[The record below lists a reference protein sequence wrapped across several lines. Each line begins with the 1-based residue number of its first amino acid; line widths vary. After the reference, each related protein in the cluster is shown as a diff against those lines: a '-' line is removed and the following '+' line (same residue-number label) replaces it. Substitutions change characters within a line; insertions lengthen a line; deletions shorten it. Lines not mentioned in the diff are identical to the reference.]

1 MKNVFISTQK
11 MNLIDCS
18 TLTREEVVPYYVDLI
33 VNIVPDTEI
42 LRVNNLILSK
52 WSTAGLIYIK
62 SKAWKQVDLMKKQT
76 ISQ

>member
-1 MKNVFISTQK
+1 MKNVFMTQQK

-18 TLTREEVVPYYVDLI
+18 TLTRDEVVPYYVDLI
-33 VNIVPDTEI
+33 VNIVPYTEI

-52 WSTAGLIYIK
+52 WSSSGLEYIK
-62 SKAWKQVDLMKKQT
+62 NKAWKQVDLMKNQT